1 MLNKN
6 NSLSTFKVFF
16 VKPFDLVIITIEG
29 LLIVRE
35 DTLLQFSPH
44 HFTELAVVVAHIPA
58 PFWSASVTAK
68 RSKSSRA
75 TLCFFLL
82 YIRIAPPVSCSST
95 LLATAC
101 LFGGCSCLQVRP
113 LMTCYPCSI
122 SMARSSTSLFPDIE
136 GQDRNAAVSI
146 SSTEKGRKAIVQ
158 VLKRPAGAFGALMS
172 SASKRKLDASK
183 KGKEEAKLEQIRSS
197 VSLLFHSSFL
207 GSSEKSKI
215 VEENPSVAAS
225 ESEASAVPNP
235 VCDNPVSASSA
246 DENILLDFDTGPED
260 TVNYNPEST
269 KEDMEK
275 NPVLSTS
282 GKENEYEPMSL
293 SELSSSFEKYFQPN
307 TQNNRNRLARKT
319 EESGRLLEVKPF
331 DYEAAR
337 EQVRFG
343 EDATLQ
349 EEDDED
355 GILRRRRG
363 KSGGKKKNL
372 TVGRGE
378 TSDLAKELP
387 PARRRQAFPA
397 SGNRSATFR

>member
-1 MLNKN
+1 M
-6 NSLSTFKVFF
+6 
-16 VKPFDLVIITIEG
+16 
-29 LLIVRE
+29 
-35 DTLLQFSPH
+35 
-44 HFTELAVVVAHIPA
+44 
-58 PFWSASVTAK
+58 AK
-68 RSKSSRA
+68 
-75 TLCFFLL
+75 
-82 YIRIAPPVSCSST
+82 
-95 LLATAC
+95 
-101 LFGGCSCLQVRP
+101 
-113 LMTCYPCSI
+113 
-122 SMARSSTSLFPDIE
+122 SSTSLFPDTE
-136 GQDRNAAVSI
+136 GQDMNAAVSI

-158 VLKRPAGAFGALMS
+158 GLKRPAGAFGALVS

-197 VSLLFHSSFL
+197 VSLPFHSSFL

-225 ESEASAVPNP
+225 ESEASVVPNP
-235 VCDNPVSASSA
+235 VSDNPVSASSA
-246 DENILLDFDTGPED
+246 DEIILLDSESDTGPED

-275 NPVLSTS
+275 NSVLSTS

-307 TQNNRNRLARKT
+307 TQNNGNRLARKT

-337 EQVRFG
+337 KQVRFG

-355 GILRRRRG
+355 GILRRRRA

-378 TSDLAKELP
+378 TSDLAQELP